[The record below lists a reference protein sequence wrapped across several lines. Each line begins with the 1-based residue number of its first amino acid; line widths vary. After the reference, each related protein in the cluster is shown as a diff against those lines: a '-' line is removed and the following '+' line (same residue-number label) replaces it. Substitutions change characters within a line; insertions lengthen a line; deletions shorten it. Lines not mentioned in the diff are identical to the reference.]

1 MSINFRLTTS
11 SSSAR
16 MNPPLA
22 DDGPRI
28 LIGRLDR
35 EGI

>member
-16 MNPPLA
+16 MSPPLA

-28 LIGRLDR
+28 LIGRLGR
-35 EGI
+35 ARI